1 MIQSP
6 AVRRGAKRPVARIKL
21 SSGAGAILL
30 AASSLAVAAA
40 WVYGFPLWLDQ
51 QSLWNGWGF
60 LAMAG
65 GALFWLE
72 LSRRLIGHVWKS
84 NSQIFAKRLA
94 CLVFV
99 ASVFNPIV
107 CFWMADNSAGAA
119 VIRFLQTMSLTNG
132 VSLIPPALCLMI
144 APCLWSGFVLRRLW
158 LAESSRNDLSPW
170 CDLLPLKVHQ
180 NPLRAASDRMVETFG
195 FLQELLTTGCHA
207 MRRNFTA
214 HFFLFIAG
222 GGLWLAHLSR

>member
-1 MIQSP
+1 M
-6 AVRRGAKRPVARIKL
+6 ARIKL

-119 VIRFLQTMSLTNG
+119 VIRFLQTMSSDQRSVVDPSGAVLDDRTLSVEWLCAAAVVVG
-132 VSLIPPALCLMI
+132 GIEPKRSLP
-144 APCLWSGFVLRRLW
+144 V
-158 LAESSRNDLSPW
+158 
-170 CDLLPLKVHQ
+170 V
-180 NPLRAASDRMVETFG
+180 
-195 FLQELLTTGCHA
+195 
-207 MRRNFTA
+207 
-214 HFFLFIAG
+214 
-222 GGLWLAHLSR
+222 